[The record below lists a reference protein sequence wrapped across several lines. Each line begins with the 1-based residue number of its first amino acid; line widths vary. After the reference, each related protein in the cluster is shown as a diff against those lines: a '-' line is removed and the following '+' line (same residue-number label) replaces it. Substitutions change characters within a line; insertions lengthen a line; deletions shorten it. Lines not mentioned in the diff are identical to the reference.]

1 MTTHVYLKYAIAL
14 LMEEY
19 GLQTEQD
26 ITFKEIKGELI
37 KGLNAFSV
45 KPIGDYCGQTEV
57 KFGFVDDKNDS
68 KNYIYLSPN
77 IIASERKGLKKGSDS
92 ILYKKV
98 CEICSTNDLNLS
110 KTCDILKSLAPTA
123 GEYCYF
129 SDKGEINRRSPRVSF
144 LENCLVMITTTTALK
159 PCLLYYMGKGKS
171 ISADNT
177 CLIPDLDLSDL
188 RNFIRLFKRIRIQKL
203 DSSLMVGKVE
213 CDEKTLK
220 YIPKRPNIFN
230 GNFPNAPHSSALG
243 SVALLG
249 SIGEM
254 TKEIDVSELAKKVLE
269 SLKDCN
275 FYAIKYGDA
284 SVFSFNHSII
294 RLAERGKLRRIVDSL
309 YYVVLYKEGRRS
321 TNNVF
326 EYQKFDL
333 FASRFLQIFNRPT
346 FKDFL
351 AFRAEYPYDIELL
364 LNTYFCDME
373 KIDKEIV
380 TSAKELGKWLNYV
393 AYRSTQK
400 KVGTS
405 VQKEEDVSANGG
417 NLKKKKAEAEAK
429 AKVLVELESS
439 IFSAKSGDALIAHTI
454 TRAGRLSGLDAPAEA
469 SLFME
474 KAASGELPLE
484 QAKNLLIAF
493 SRLKSKIEETDKV
506 TSSDNQTIENEEVT
520 EDYSNI

>member
-26 ITFKEIKGELI
+26 ITFKEIKEELE

-45 KPIGDYCGQTEV
+45 KPIGDYCGQTKV
-57 KFGFVDDKNDS
+57 SYGFTKEKNNA
-68 KNYIYLSPN
+68 KKYIFLAPN
-77 IIASERKGLKKGSDS
+77 TIASEMKASN
-92 ILYKKV
+92 LYNVV
-98 CEICSTNDLNLS
+98 CKICSEENVDLLAAHDISQSEVPISGEFNRFTDNGTIQRGQS
-110 KTCDILKSLAPTA
+110 KATVFDQCLA
-123 GEYCYF
+123 
-129 SDKGEINRRSPRVSF
+129 
-144 LENCLVMITTTTALK
+144 LITTTTVLK
-159 PCLLYYMGKGKS
+159 PCLQYKSGAGK
-171 ISADNT
+171 ISMDNT
-177 CLIPDLDLSDL
+177 CLIPDLDISDL
-188 RNFIRLFKRIRIQKL
+188 RDFIRLFKRIRIQKL

-213 CDEKTLK
+213 CEEKTLK
-220 YIPKRPNIFN
+220 YIPKRPNIFR

-249 SIGEM
+249 AIGEM
-254 TKEIDVSELAKKVLE
+254 TKEKDVSELAVRVLE
-269 SLKDCN
+269 SLKECN

-321 TNNVF
+321 TNNAF

-333 FASRFLQIFNRPT
+333 FASRFLQMFKRPT

-393 AYRSTQK
+393 AYRSAK
-400 KVGTS
+400 KEVGTS
-405 VQKEEDVSANGG
+405 SGDVFI
-417 NLKKKKAEAEAK
+417 KAK
-429 AKVLVELESS
+429 AKILIELESS
-439 IFSAKSGDALIAHTI
+439 VFSAKSGDALIAYTI
-454 TRAGRLSGLDAPAEA
+454 TRAGRLSGFDAPTEA

-474 KAASGELPLE
+474 KAASGELLLE

-506 TSSDNQTIENEEVT
+506 TSNDNQSIENEEMT

>member
-1 MTTHVYLKYAIAL
+1 
-14 LMEEY
+14 MEEY

-203 DSSLMVGKVE
+203 DSSLMVGKVKCE
-213 CDEKTLK
+213 KGKTLK

-254 TKEIDVSELAKKVLE
+254 TKEKDVSELTKKVLE

-309 YYVVLYKEGRRS
+309 YYIVLYKEGRRT
-321 TNNVF
+321 TNNAF

-333 FASRFLQIFNRPT
+333 FASRFLQMFNRPT

-380 TSAKELGKWLNYV
+380 TSAKELGKWLNNV
-393 AYRSTQK
+393 AYRSAQQE
-400 KVGTS
+400 VGTS
-405 VQKEEDVSANGG
+405 PGG
-417 NLKKKKAEAEAK
+417 DDLIKAK

-439 IFSAKSGDALIAHTI
+439 IFSAKSGDALVAHTI
-454 TRAGRLSGLDAPAEA
+454 TRAGRLSGLDAPAAA

-474 KAASGELPLE
+474 EAASGELPLE

-493 SRLKSKIEETDKV
+493 SRLKSKKEEADKAY
-506 TSSDNQTIENEEVT
+506 SNDNQSIENENEEMT

>member
-19 GLQTEQD
+19 GLHTEQD
-26 ITFKEIKGELI
+26 ITFKEIKEELI

-45 KPIGDYCGQTEV
+45 KPIGDYCGKTKV
-57 KFGFVDDKNDS
+57 SFGFTKEKNNA
-68 KNYIYLSPN
+68 KKYIYLSPN
-77 IIASERKGLKKGSDS
+77 TIASEMKASNLYNAICKTCSEENIDLHKAYKISQSEVPTSGEFNSFSDS
-92 ILYKKV
+92 GNIGRGKPSATV
-98 CEICSTNDLNLS
+98 FDQC
-110 KTCDILKSLAPTA
+110 LA
-123 GEYCYF
+123 
-129 SDKGEINRRSPRVSF
+129 
-144 LENCLVMITTTTALK
+144 LITSTTALK
-159 PCLLYYMGKGKS
+159 PCLQYKSGTGKLS
-171 ISADNT
+171 IDNT
-177 CLIPDLDLSDL
+177 CLIPDLDISDL
-188 RNFIRLFKRIRIQKL
+188 RDFIRLFKRIRIQKL
-203 DSSLMVGKVE
+203 DSSLMVGRVNCVKG
-213 CDEKTLK
+213 KTLK

-309 YYVVLYKEGRRS
+309 YYIVLYKEGRRT
-321 TNNVF
+321 TNNAF

-393 AYRSTQK
+393 AYRSAQQE
-400 KVGTS
+400 VGTS
-405 VQKEEDVSANGG
+405 SGWDDLIK
-417 NLKKKKAEAEAK
+417 AK
-429 AKVLVELESS
+429 AKILVELESS
-439 IFSAKSGDALIAHTI
+439 VFSAKSGDALIAYTI
-454 TRAGRLSGLDAPAEA
+454 TRAGRLSGFDAPTEA

-493 SRLKSKIEETDKV
+493 SRLKSKKEETDKV
-506 TSSDNQTIENEEVT
+506 TSSDNQSIENEEMT

>member
-14 LMEEY
+14 LMEEH

-26 ITFKEIKGELI
+26 ITFKEIKEELE

-45 KPIGDYCGQTEV
+45 KPTGDYHGQAKVQYDFTKE
-57 KFGFVDDKNDS
+57 KNDA
-68 KNYIYLSPN
+68 KKYIFLAPN
-77 IIASERKGLKKGSDS
+77 TIASEMKASNLYNAVYKTCSEENVDLLKAYKISQSEVPTSGEFNNFSDS
-92 ILYKKV
+92 GNIGHGKPSATV
-98 CEICSTNDLNLS
+98 FDQC
-110 KTCDILKSLAPTA
+110 LA
-123 GEYCYF
+123 
-129 SDKGEINRRSPRVSF
+129 
-144 LENCLVMITTTTALK
+144 LITSTTALK
-159 PCLLYYMGKGKS
+159 PCLQYKSGAGK
-171 ISADNT
+171 ISMDNT
-177 CLIPDLDLSDL
+177 CLLPDLDITDL
-188 RNFIRLFKRIRIQKL
+188 QKFIKLFKRIRIQKL
-203 DSSLMVGKVE
+203 DSSLMVGKVKCE
-213 CDEKTLK
+213 KGKTLR

-243 SVALLG
+243 SIALLG
-249 SIGEM
+249 AIGEM
-254 TKEIDVSELAKKVLE
+254 TKEKDVSELANKVLE

-284 SVFSFNHSII
+284 SVFSFSHSII

-309 YYVVLYKEGRRS
+309 YYVELYKEGRRS
-321 TNNVF
+321 TSNAF

-333 FASRFLQIFNRPT
+333 FASRFLQIFNRPA

-351 AFRAEYPYDIELL
+351 AFRAEYPHDIELL
-364 LNTYFCDME
+364 LNTYFSDME

-380 TSAKELGKWLNYV
+380 TSAKKLGNWLNSV
-393 AYRSTQK
+393 AYSSAK
-400 KVGTS
+400 KEVGTS
-405 VQKEEDVSANGG
+405 NWD
-417 NLKKKKAEAEAK
+417 NLIKAK

-439 IFSAKSGDALIAHTI
+439 VFSAKSGDALIAYTI
-454 TRAGRLSGLDAPAEA
+454 TRAGRLSGFDAPTEA

-506 TSSDNQTIENEEVT
+506 TSNDNQSIENEEMT

>member
-1 MTTHVYLKYAIAL
+1 
-14 LMEEY
+14 MEEY
-19 GLQTEQD
+19 GLHTEQD
-26 ITFKEIKGELI
+26 ITFKEIKEELI

-45 KPIGDYCGQTEV
+45 KSIGDYCGKTKV
-57 KFGFVDDKNDS
+57 SFGFTKEKNDA
-68 KNYIYLSPN
+68 KKYIYLSPN
-77 IIASERKGLKKGSDS
+77 TIASEMKASNLYNAICKTCSEENIDLHKAYKISQSEVPTSGEFNSFSDS
-92 ILYKKV
+92 GNIGRGKPSATVLDQ
-98 CEICSTNDLNLS
+98 C
-110 KTCDILKSLAPTA
+110 LA
-123 GEYCYF
+123 
-129 SDKGEINRRSPRVSF
+129 
-144 LENCLVMITTTTALK
+144 LITSTTAFK
-159 PCLLYYMGKGKS
+159 PCLQYKSGVGKVS
-171 ISADNT
+171 TENT
-177 CLIPDLDLSDL
+177 CLIPDLDISDL
-188 RNFIRLFKRIRIQKL
+188 QNFIKLFKRIRIQKL
-203 DSSLMVGKVE
+203 DSSLMIGKVE
-213 CDEKTLK
+213 CETRTLK
-220 YIPKRPNIFN
+220 YKPKRPNIFN

-249 SIGEM
+249 TIGEM
-254 TKEIDVSELAKKVLE
+254 TKEKDVSELAKKVLE

-321 TNNVF
+321 TNNAF

-333 FASRFLQIFNRPT
+333 FASRFLQMFNRPT

-351 AFRAEYPYDIELL
+351 AFRAEYPYDIELM

-380 TSAKELGKWLNYV
+380 TSAKELGKWLNNV
-393 AYRSTQK
+393 AYRSAQQE
-400 KVGTS
+400 VGTS
-405 VQKEEDVSANGG
+405 PGWDDLIK
-417 NLKKKKAEAEAK
+417 AK

-439 IFSAKSGDALIAHTI
+439 IFSAKSGDALVAHTI
-454 TRAGRLSGLDAPAEA
+454 TRAGRLSGLDAPAAA

-474 KAASGELPLE
+474 EAASGELPLE

-493 SRLKSKIEETDKV
+493 SRLKSKKEEADKAY
-506 TSSDNQTIENEEVT
+506 SNDNQSIENENEEMT

>member
-19 GLQTEQD
+19 GLQTEQE
-26 ITFKEIKGELI
+26 ITFKEIKEELE
-37 KGLNAFSV
+37 KGLNTFSV
-45 KPIGDYCGQTEV
+45 KPIGDYCGQTKV
-57 KFGFVDDKNDS
+57 QYGFTKEKNDA
-68 KNYIYLSPN
+68 KKYIFLAPN
-77 IIASERKGLKKGSDS
+77 TITSEMKTSN
-92 ILYKKV
+92 LYNAV
-98 CEICSTNDLNLS
+98 CETCSEENINLLRAH
-110 KTCDILKSLAPTA
+110 DITQSEVPIS
-123 GEYCYF
+123 GEF
-129 SDKGEINRRSPRVSF
+129 NRFTDKGTFQRGKSKATVF
-144 LENCLVMITTTTALK
+144 DQCLALITSTTALK
-159 PCLLYYMGKGKS
+159 PCLQYKS
-171 ISADNT
+171 GARKISMDNT
-177 CLIPDLDLSDL
+177 CLIPDLEISDL
-188 RNFIRLFKRIRIQKL
+188 QNFIRLFKRIRIQKL
-203 DSSLMVGKVE
+203 DNSLMVGKVK
-213 CDEKTLK
+213 CDKGKTLK
-220 YIPKRPNIFN
+220 YIPQRPNIFN

-321 TNNVF
+321 TNNAF

-333 FASRFLQIFNRPT
+333 FASRFLQMFNRPT

-351 AFRAEYPYDIELL
+351 AFRAEYPYDIELM

-380 TSAKELGKWLNYV
+380 TSAKELGKWLNNV
-393 AYRSTQK
+393 AYRSAQQE
-400 KVGTS
+400 VATS
-405 VQKEEDVSANGG
+405 PGWDDLIK
-417 NLKKKKAEAEAK
+417 AK

-439 IFSAKSGDALIAHTI
+439 IFSAKSGDALVAHTI
-454 TRAGRLSGLDAPAEA
+454 TRAGRLSGLDAPAAA

-474 KAASGELPLE
+474 EAASGELPLE

-493 SRLKSKIEETDKV
+493 SRLKSKKEEADKAY
-506 TSSDNQTIENEEVT
+506 SNDNQSIENENEEMT

>member
-1 MTTHVYLKYAIAL
+1 
-14 LMEEY
+14 MEEY
-19 GLQTEQD
+19 GLQTEQN
-26 ITFKEIKGELI
+26 ITFKEIKEELE

-45 KPIGDYCGQTEV
+45 KPIGDYCGQTKV
-57 KFGFVDDKNDS
+57 SYGFTKEKNNA
-68 KNYIYLSPN
+68 KKYIFLAPN
-77 IIASERKGLKKGSDS
+77 TIASEMKASN
-92 ILYKKV
+92 LYNVV
-98 CEICSTNDLNLS
+98 CKICLEENVDLLAVHDISQSEVPISGEFNRFTDNGTIQRGQS
-110 KTCDILKSLAPTA
+110 KAAVFDQCLA
-123 GEYCYF
+123 
-129 SDKGEINRRSPRVSF
+129 
-144 LENCLVMITTTTALK
+144 LITTTTVLK
-159 PCLLYYMGKGKS
+159 PCLQYKSGAGK
-171 ISADNT
+171 ISMDNT
-177 CLIPDLDLSDL
+177 CLIPDLDISDL
-188 RNFIRLFKRIRIQKL
+188 RDFIRLFKRIRIQKL
-203 DSSLMVGKVE
+203 DSSLMVGRVNCVKG
-213 CDEKTLK
+213 KTLK

-321 TNNVF
+321 TNNAF

-333 FASRFLQIFNRPT
+333 FASRFLQMFKRPT

-393 AYRSTQK
+393 AYRSAK
-400 KVGTS
+400 KEVGTS
-405 VQKEEDVSANGG
+405 SGDVFI
-417 NLKKKKAEAEAK
+417 KAK
-429 AKVLVELESS
+429 AKILIELESS
-439 IFSAKSGDALIAHTI
+439 VFSAKSGDALIAYTI
-454 TRAGRLSGLDAPAEA
+454 TRAGRLSGFDAPTEA

-474 KAASGELPLE
+474 KAASGELLLE

-493 SRLKSKIEETDKV
+493 SRLKSKIEEADKV
-506 TSSDNQTIENEEVT
+506 TSSDNQSIENEEMT

>member
-19 GLQTEQD
+19 GLQTEQE
-26 ITFKEIKGELI
+26 ITFKEIKEELE
-37 KGLNAFSV
+37 KGLNTFCV
-45 KPIGDYCGQTEV
+45 KPIGDYCGQTKV
-57 KFGFVDDKNDS
+57 QYGFTKEKNDA
-68 KNYIYLSPN
+68 KKYIFLAPN
-77 IIASERKGLKKGSDS
+77 TITSEMKASN
-92 ILYKKV
+92 LYNAV
-98 CEICSTNDLNLS
+98 CETCSEENINLLRAH
-110 KTCDILKSLAPTA
+110 DITQSEVPIS
-123 GEYCYF
+123 GEF
-129 SDKGEINRRSPRVSF
+129 NRFTDKGTFQRGKSKATVF
-144 LENCLVMITTTTALK
+144 DQCLALITSTTALK
-159 PCLLYYMGKGKS
+159 PCLQYKS
-171 ISADNT
+171 GARKISMDNT
-177 CLIPDLDLSDL
+177 CLIPDLEISDL
-188 RNFIRLFKRIRIQKL
+188 QNFIRLFKRIRIQKL
-203 DSSLMVGKVE
+203 DNSLMVGKVK
-213 CDEKTLK
+213 CDKGKTLK
-220 YIPKRPNIFN
+220 YIPQRPNIFN

-269 SLKDCN
+269 SFKDCN

-321 TNNVF
+321 TNNAF

-333 FASRFLQIFNRPT
+333 FASRFLQMFNRPT

-351 AFRAEYPYDIELL
+351 AFRAEYPYDIELM

-380 TSAKELGKWLNYV
+380 TSAKELGKWLNNV
-393 AYRSTQK
+393 AYRSAQQE
-400 KVGTS
+400 VATS
-405 VQKEEDVSANGG
+405 PGWDDLIK
-417 NLKKKKAEAEAK
+417 AK

-439 IFSAKSGDALIAHTI
+439 IFSAKSGDALVAHTI
-454 TRAGRLSGLDAPAEA
+454 TRAGRLSGLDAPAAA

-493 SRLKSKIEETDKV
+493 SRLKSQKEEADKAY
-506 TSSDNQTIENEEVT
+506 SNDNQSIENESEEMT

>member
-19 GLQTEQD
+19 GLQTEQE
-26 ITFKEIKGELI
+26 ITFKEIKEELE
-37 KGLNAFSV
+37 KGLNTFSV
-45 KPIGDYCGQTEV
+45 KPIGDYCGQTKV
-57 KFGFVDDKNDS
+57 QYGFTKEKNDA
-68 KNYIYLSPN
+68 KKYIFLAPN
-77 IIASERKGLKKGSDS
+77 TITSEMKASN
-92 ILYKKV
+92 LYNAV
-98 CEICSTNDLNLS
+98 CETCSEENINLLRAH
-110 KTCDILKSLAPTA
+110 DITQSEVPIS
-123 GEYCYF
+123 GEF
-129 SDKGEINRRSPRVSF
+129 NRFTDKGTFQRGKSKATVF
-144 LENCLVMITTTTALK
+144 DQCLALITSTTALK
-159 PCLLYYMGKGKS
+159 PCLQYKS
-171 ISADNT
+171 GARKISMDNT
-177 CLIPDLDLSDL
+177 CLIPDLEISDL
-188 RNFIRLFKRIRIQKL
+188 QNFIRLFKRIRIQKL
-203 DSSLMVGKVE
+203 DNSLMVGKVK
-213 CDEKTLK
+213 CDKGKTLK
-220 YIPKRPNIFN
+220 YIPQRPNIFN

-254 TKEIDVSELAKKVLE
+254 TKEKDVSELAKKVLE

-321 TNNVF
+321 TNNAF

-333 FASRFLQIFNRPT
+333 FASRFLQMFNRPT

-351 AFRAEYPYDIELL
+351 AFRAEYPYDIELM

-380 TSAKELGKWLNYV
+380 TSAKELGKWLNNV
-393 AYRSTQK
+393 AYRSAQQE
-400 KVGTS
+400 VATS
-405 VQKEEDVSANGG
+405 PGWDDLIK
-417 NLKKKKAEAEAK
+417 AK

-439 IFSAKSGDALIAHTI
+439 IFSAKSGDALVAHTI
-454 TRAGRLSGLDAPAEA
+454 TRAGRLSGLDAPAAA

-493 SRLKSKIEETDKV
+493 SRLKSQKEEADKAY
-506 TSSDNQTIENEEVT
+506 SNDNQSIENESEEMT

>member
-1 MTTHVYLKYAIAL
+1 MYNAVCETCSEENINL
-14 LMEEY
+14 LRAH
-19 GLQTEQD
+19 D
-26 ITFKEIKGELI
+26 ITQSEVPISGEF
-37 KGLNAFSV
+37 NRF
-45 KPIGDYCGQTEV
+45 T
-57 KFGFVDDKNDS
+57 
-68 KNYIYLSPN
+68 
-77 IIASERKGLKKGSDS
+77 
-92 ILYKKV
+92 
-98 CEICSTNDLNLS
+98 
-110 KTCDILKSLAPTA
+110 
-123 GEYCYF
+123 
-129 SDKGEINRRSPRVSF
+129 DKGTFQRGKSKATVF
-144 LENCLVMITTTTALK
+144 DQCLALITSTTALK
-159 PCLLYYMGKGKS
+159 PCLQYKS
-171 ISADNT
+171 GARKISMDNT
-177 CLIPDLDLSDL
+177 CLIPDLEISDL
-188 RNFIRLFKRIRIQKL
+188 QNFIRLFKRIRIQKL
-203 DSSLMVGKVE
+203 DNSLMVGKVK
-213 CDEKTLK
+213 CDKGKTLK
-220 YIPKRPNIFN
+220 YIPQRPNIFN

-254 TKEIDVSELAKKVLE
+254 TKEKDVSELAKKVLE

-321 TNNVF
+321 TNNAF

-333 FASRFLQIFNRPT
+333 FASRFLQKFNRPT

-380 TSAKELGKWLNYV
+380 TSAKELGKWLNNV
-393 AYRSTQK
+393 AYRSAQQE
-400 KVGTS
+400 VGTS
-405 VQKEEDVSANGG
+405 PGG
-417 NLKKKKAEAEAK
+417 DDLIKAK

-439 IFSAKSGDALIAHTI
+439 IFSAKSGDALVAHTI
-454 TRAGRLSGLDAPAEA
+454 TRAGRLSGLDAPAAA

-493 SRLKSKIEETDKV
+493 SRLKSKKEEADKAY
-506 TSSDNQTIENEEVT
+506 SNDNQSIENESEEMT

>member
-19 GLQTEQD
+19 GLQTEQE
-26 ITFKEIKGELI
+26 ITFKEIKEELE
-37 KGLNAFSV
+37 KGLNTFSV
-45 KPIGDYCGQTEV
+45 KPIGDYCGQTKV
-57 KFGFVDDKNDS
+57 QYGFTKEKNDA
-68 KNYIYLSPN
+68 KKYIFLAPN
-77 IIASERKGLKKGSDS
+77 TITSEMKASN
-92 ILYKKV
+92 LYNAV
-98 CEICSTNDLNLS
+98 CETCSEENINLLRAH
-110 KTCDILKSLAPTA
+110 DITQSEVPIS
-123 GEYCYF
+123 GEF
-129 SDKGEINRRSPRVSF
+129 NRFTDKGTFQRGKSKATVF
-144 LENCLVMITTTTALK
+144 DQCLALITSTTALK
-159 PCLLYYMGKGKS
+159 PCLQYKS
-171 ISADNT
+171 GARKISMDNT
-177 CLIPDLDLSDL
+177 CLIPDLEISDL
-188 RNFIRLFKRIRIQKL
+188 QNFIRLFKRIRIQKL
-203 DSSLMVGKVE
+203 DNSLMVGKVK
-213 CDEKTLK
+213 CDKGKTLK
-220 YIPKRPNIFN
+220 YIPQRPNIFN

-254 TKEIDVSELAKKVLE
+254 TKEKDVSELAVRVLE
-269 SLKDCN
+269 SLKECN

-309 YYVVLYKEGRRS
+309 YYIVLYKEGWRT
-321 TNNVF
+321 TNNAF

-333 FASRFLQIFNRPT
+333 FASRFLQKFNRPT

-380 TSAKELGKWLNYV
+380 TSAKELGKWLNNV
-393 AYRSTQK
+393 AYRSAQQE
-400 KVGTS
+400 VATS
-405 VQKEEDVSANGG
+405 PGWDDLIK
-417 NLKKKKAEAEAK
+417 AK

-439 IFSAKSGDALIAHTI
+439 IFSAKSGDALVAHTI
-454 TRAGRLSGLDAPAEA
+454 TRAGRLSGLDAPAAA

-493 SRLKSKIEETDKV
+493 SRLKSQKEEADKAY
-506 TSSDNQTIENEEVT
+506 SNDNQSIENESEEMT

>member
-14 LMEEY
+14 LMEEH

-26 ITFKEIKGELI
+26 ITFKEIKEELE

-45 KPIGDYCGQTEV
+45 KPTGDYHGQAKVQYDFTKE
-57 KFGFVDDKNDS
+57 KNDA
-68 KNYIYLSPN
+68 KKYIFLAPN
-77 IIASERKGLKKGSDS
+77 TIASEMKASNLYNAVYKTCSEENVDLLKAYKISQSEVPTSGEFNNFSDS
-92 ILYKKV
+92 GNIGRGKPSATV
-98 CEICSTNDLNLS
+98 CDQC
-110 KTCDILKSLAPTA
+110 LA
-123 GEYCYF
+123 
-129 SDKGEINRRSPRVSF
+129 
-144 LENCLVMITTTTALK
+144 LITSTTALK
-159 PCLLYYMGKGKS
+159 PCLQYKSGAGK
-171 ISADNT
+171 ISMDNT
-177 CLIPDLDLSDL
+177 CLLPDLDITDL
-188 RNFIRLFKRIRIQKL
+188 QKFIKLFKRIRIQKL
-203 DSSLMVGKVE
+203 DSSLMVGKVKCE
-213 CDEKTLK
+213 KGKTLR

-243 SVALLG
+243 SIALLG
-249 SIGEM
+249 AIGEM
-254 TKEIDVSELAKKVLE
+254 TKEKDVSELANKVLE

-284 SVFSFNHSII
+284 SVFSFSHSII

-309 YYVVLYKEGRRS
+309 YYVELYKEGRRS
-321 TNNVF
+321 TSNAF

-333 FASRFLQIFNRPT
+333 FASRFLQIFNRPA

-351 AFRAEYPYDIELL
+351 AFRAEYPHDIELL
-364 LNTYFCDME
+364 LNTYFSDME

-380 TSAKELGKWLNYV
+380 TSAKKLGNWLNFV
-393 AYRSTQK
+393 AYSSAK
-400 KVGTS
+400 KEVGTS
-405 VQKEEDVSANGG
+405 NWD
-417 NLKKKKAEAEAK
+417 NLIKAK

-439 IFSAKSGDALIAHTI
+439 VFSAKSGDALIAYTI
-454 TRAGRLSGLDAPAEA
+454 TRAGRLSGFDAPTEA

-506 TSSDNQTIENEEVT
+506 TSNDNQSIENENEEMT

>member
-14 LMEEY
+14 LMEEH

-26 ITFKEIKGELI
+26 ITFKEIKEELE

-45 KPIGDYCGQTEV
+45 KPTGDYHGQAKVQYDFTKE
-57 KFGFVDDKNDS
+57 KNDA
-68 KNYIYLSPN
+68 KKYIFLAPN
-77 IIASERKGLKKGSDS
+77 TIASEMKASNLYNAVYKTCSEENVDLLKAYKISQSEVPTSGEFNNFSDS
-92 ILYKKV
+92 GNIGRGKPSATV
-98 CEICSTNDLNLS
+98 FDQC
-110 KTCDILKSLAPTA
+110 LA
-123 GEYCYF
+123 
-129 SDKGEINRRSPRVSF
+129 
-144 LENCLVMITTTTALK
+144 LITSTTALK
-159 PCLLYYMGKGKS
+159 PCLQYKSGAGK
-171 ISADNT
+171 ISMDNT
-177 CLIPDLDLSDL
+177 CLLPDLDITDL
-188 RNFIRLFKRIRIQKL
+188 QKFIKLFKRIRIQKL
-203 DSSLMVGKVE
+203 DSSLMVGKVKCE
-213 CDEKTLK
+213 KGKTLR

-243 SVALLG
+243 SIALLG
-249 SIGEM
+249 AIGEM
-254 TKEIDVSELAKKVLE
+254 TKEKDVSELANKVLE

-284 SVFSFNHSII
+284 SVFSFSHSII

-309 YYVVLYKEGRRS
+309 YYVELYKEGRRS
-321 TNNVF
+321 TSNAF

-333 FASRFLQIFNRPT
+333 FASRFLQIFNRPA

-351 AFRAEYPYDIELL
+351 AFRAEYPHDIELL
-364 LNTYFCDME
+364 LNTYFSDME

-380 TSAKELGKWLNYV
+380 TPAKKLGNWLNSVAYSSAKKE
-393 AYRSTQK
+393 
-400 KVGTS
+400 VGTS
-405 VQKEEDVSANGG
+405 NWD
-417 NLKKKKAEAEAK
+417 NLIKAK

-439 IFSAKSGDALIAHTI
+439 VFSAKSGDALIAYTI
-454 TRAGRLSGLDAPAEA
+454 TRAGRLSGFDAPTEA

-506 TSSDNQTIENEEVT
+506 TSNDNQSIENEEMT

>member
-19 GLQTEQD
+19 GLQTEQE
-26 ITFKEIKGELI
+26 ITFKEIKEELE
-37 KGLNAFSV
+37 KGLNTFSV
-45 KPIGDYCGQTEV
+45 KPIGDYCGQTKV
-57 KFGFVDDKNDS
+57 QYGFTKEKNDA
-68 KNYIYLSPN
+68 KKYIFLAPN
-77 IIASERKGLKKGSDS
+77 TITSEMKVSN
-92 ILYKKV
+92 LYNAV
-98 CEICSTNDLNLS
+98 CETCSEENINLLRAH
-110 KTCDILKSLAPTA
+110 DITQSEVPIS
-123 GEYCYF
+123 GEF
-129 SDKGEINRRSPRVSF
+129 NRFTDKGTFQRGKSKATVF
-144 LENCLVMITTTTALK
+144 DQCLALITSTTALK
-159 PCLLYYMGKGKS
+159 PCLQYKS
-171 ISADNT
+171 GAKKKSMDNT
-177 CLIPDLDLSDL
+177 CLLPDLDITDL
-188 RNFIRLFKRIRIQKL
+188 QKFIKLFKRIRIQKL
-203 DSSLMVGKVE
+203 DSSLMVGKVKCE
-213 CDEKTLK
+213 KGKTLR

-243 SVALLG
+243 SIALLG
-249 SIGEM
+249 AIGEM
-254 TKEIDVSELAKKVLE
+254 TKEKDVSELANKVLE

-284 SVFSFNHSII
+284 SVFSFSHSII

-309 YYVVLYKEGRRS
+309 YYVELYKEGRRS
-321 TNNVF
+321 TSNAF

-333 FASRFLQIFNRPT
+333 FASRFLQIFNRPA

-351 AFRAEYPYDIELL
+351 AFRAEYPHDIELL
-364 LNTYFCDME
+364 LNTYFSDME

-380 TSAKELGKWLNYV
+380 TSAKKLGNWLNSV
-393 AYRSTQK
+393 AYSSAK
-400 KVGTS
+400 KEVGTS
-405 VQKEEDVSANGG
+405 NWD
-417 NLKKKKAEAEAK
+417 NLIKAK

-439 IFSAKSGDALIAHTI
+439 VFSAKSGDALIAYTI
-454 TRAGRLSGLDAPAEA
+454 TRAGRLSGFDAPTEA

-506 TSSDNQTIENEEVT
+506 TSNDNQSIENENEEMT

>member
-14 LMEEY
+14 LMEEH

-26 ITFKEIKGELI
+26 ITFKEIKEELE

-45 KPIGDYCGQTEV
+45 KPTGDYHGQAKVQYDFTKE
-57 KFGFVDDKNDS
+57 KNDA
-68 KNYIYLSPN
+68 KKYIFLAPN
-77 IIASERKGLKKGSDS
+77 TIASEMKASNLYNAVYKTCSEENVDLLKAYKISQSEVPTSGEFNNFSDS
-92 ILYKKV
+92 GNIGRGKPSATV
-98 CEICSTNDLNLS
+98 FDQC
-110 KTCDILKSLAPTA
+110 LA
-123 GEYCYF
+123 
-129 SDKGEINRRSPRVSF
+129 
-144 LENCLVMITTTTALK
+144 LITSTTALK
-159 PCLLYYMGKGKS
+159 PCLQYKSGAGK
-171 ISADNT
+171 ISMDNT
-177 CLIPDLDLSDL
+177 CLLPDLDITDL
-188 RNFIRLFKRIRIQKL
+188 QKFIKLFKRIRIQKL
-203 DSSLMVGKVE
+203 DSSLMVGKVKCE
-213 CDEKTLK
+213 KGKTLR

-243 SVALLG
+243 SIALLG
-249 SIGEM
+249 AIGEM
-254 TKEIDVSELAKKVLE
+254 TKEKDVSELANKVLE

-284 SVFSFNHSII
+284 SVFSFSHSII

-309 YYVVLYKEGRRS
+309 YYVELYKEGRRS
-321 TNNVF
+321 TSNAF

-333 FASRFLQIFNRPT
+333 FASRFLQIFNRPA

-351 AFRAEYPYDIELL
+351 AFRAEYPYEIELL

-380 TSAKELGKWLNYV
+380 TSAKKLGNWLNSV
-393 AYRSTQK
+393 AYSSAK
-400 KVGTS
+400 KEVGTS
-405 VQKEEDVSANGG
+405 NWD
-417 NLKKKKAEAEAK
+417 NLIKAK

-439 IFSAKSGDALIAHTI
+439 VFSAKSGDALIAYTI
-454 TRAGRLSGLDAPAEA
+454 TRAGRLSGFDAPTEA

-506 TSSDNQTIENEEVT
+506 TSNDNQSIENENEEMT

>member
-19 GLQTEQD
+19 GLQTEQE
-26 ITFKEIKGELI
+26 ITFKEIKEELE
-37 KGLNAFSV
+37 KGLNTFSV
-45 KPIGDYCGQTEV
+45 KPIGDYCGQTKV
-57 KFGFVDDKNDS
+57 QYGFTKEKNDA
-68 KNYIYLSPN
+68 KKYIFLAPN
-77 IIASERKGLKKGSDS
+77 TITSEMKASN
-92 ILYKKV
+92 LYNAV
-98 CEICSTNDLNLS
+98 CETCSEENINLLRAH
-110 KTCDILKSLAPTA
+110 DITQSEVPIS
-123 GEYCYF
+123 GEF
-129 SDKGEINRRSPRVSF
+129 NRFTDKGTFQRGKSKATVF
-144 LENCLVMITTTTALK
+144 DQCLALITSTTALK
-159 PCLLYYMGKGKS
+159 PCLQYKS
-171 ISADNT
+171 GARKISMDNT
-177 CLIPDLDLSDL
+177 CLIPDLEISDL
-188 RNFIRLFKRIRIQKL
+188 QNFIRLFKRIRIQKL
-203 DSSLMVGKVE
+203 DNSLMVGKVK
-213 CDEKTLK
+213 CDKGKTLK
-220 YIPKRPNIFN
+220 YIPQRPNIFN

-254 TKEIDVSELAKKVLE
+254 TKEKDVSELAKKVLE

-321 TNNVF
+321 TNNAF

-333 FASRFLQIFNRPT
+333 FASRFLQKFNRPT

-351 AFRAEYPYDIELL
+351 AFRAEYPYDIELM

-380 TSAKELGKWLNYV
+380 TSAKELGKWLNNV
-393 AYRSTQK
+393 AYRSAQQE
-400 KVGTS
+400 VATS
-405 VQKEEDVSANGG
+405 PGWDDLIK
-417 NLKKKKAEAEAK
+417 AK

-439 IFSAKSGDALIAHTI
+439 IFSAKSGDALVAHTI
-454 TRAGRLSGLDAPAEA
+454 TRAGRLSGLDAPAAA

-493 SRLKSKIEETDKV
+493 SRLKSQKEEADKAY
-506 TSSDNQTIENEEVT
+506 SNDNQSIENESEEMT

>member
-14 LMEEY
+14 LMEEH

-26 ITFKEIKGELI
+26 ITFKEIKEELE

-45 KPIGDYCGQTEV
+45 KPTGDYHGQV
-57 KFGFVDDKNDS
+57 KVQYDFTKEKNDA
-68 KNYIYLSPN
+68 KKYIFLAPN
-77 IIASERKGLKKGSDS
+77 TIASEMKASNLYNAVYKTCSEENVDLLKAYKISQSEVPTSGEFNNFSDS
-92 ILYKKV
+92 GNIGRGKPSATV
-98 CEICSTNDLNLS
+98 FDQC
-110 KTCDILKSLAPTA
+110 LA
-123 GEYCYF
+123 
-129 SDKGEINRRSPRVSF
+129 
-144 LENCLVMITTTTALK
+144 LITSTTALK
-159 PCLLYYMGKGKS
+159 PCLQYKSGAGK
-171 ISADNT
+171 ISMDNT
-177 CLIPDLDLSDL
+177 CLLPDLDITDL
-188 RNFIRLFKRIRIQKL
+188 QKFIKLFKRIRIQKL
-203 DSSLMVGKVE
+203 DSSLMVGKVKCE
-213 CDEKTLK
+213 KGKTLR

-243 SVALLG
+243 SIALLG
-249 SIGEM
+249 AIGEM
-254 TKEIDVSELAKKVLE
+254 TKEKDVSELANKVLE

-284 SVFSFNHSII
+284 SVFSFSHSII

-309 YYVVLYKEGRRS
+309 YYVELYKEGRRS
-321 TNNVF
+321 TSNAF

-333 FASRFLQIFNRPT
+333 FASRFLQIFNRPA

-351 AFRAEYPYDIELL
+351 AFRAEYPHDIELL
-364 LNTYFCDME
+364 LNTYFSDME

-380 TSAKELGKWLNYV
+380 TSAKKLGNWLNSV
-393 AYRSTQK
+393 AYSSAK
-400 KVGTS
+400 KEVGTS
-405 VQKEEDVSANGG
+405 NWD
-417 NLKKKKAEAEAK
+417 NLIKAK

-439 IFSAKSGDALIAHTI
+439 VFSAKSGDALIAYTI
-454 TRAGRLSGLDAPAEA
+454 TRAGRLSGFDAPTEA

-506 TSSDNQTIENEEVT
+506 TSNDNQSIENENEEMT

>member
-1 MTTHVYLKYAIAL
+1 
-14 LMEEY
+14 MEEY
-19 GLQTEQD
+19 GLQTEQE
-26 ITFKEIKGELI
+26 ITFKEIKEELE
-37 KGLNAFSV
+37 KGFNTFSV
-45 KPIGDYCGQTEV
+45 KPIGDYCGQTKV
-57 KFGFVDDKNDS
+57 QYGFTKEKNDA
-68 KNYIYLSPN
+68 KKYIFLAPN
-77 IIASERKGLKKGSDS
+77 TITSEMKASN
-92 ILYKKV
+92 LYNAV
-98 CEICSTNDLNLS
+98 CETCSEENINLLRAH
-110 KTCDILKSLAPTA
+110 DITQSEVPIS
-123 GEYCYF
+123 GEF
-129 SDKGEINRRSPRVSF
+129 NRFTDKGTFQRGKSKATVF
-144 LENCLVMITTTTALK
+144 DQCLALITSTTALK
-159 PCLLYYMGKGKS
+159 PCLQYKS
-171 ISADNT
+171 GARKISMDNT
-177 CLIPDLDLSDL
+177 CLIPDLEISDL
-188 RNFIRLFKRIRIQKL
+188 QNFIRLFKRIRIQKL
-203 DSSLMVGKVE
+203 DNSLMVGKVK
-213 CDEKTLK
+213 CDKGKTLK
-220 YIPKRPNIFN
+220 YIPQRPNIFN

-254 TKEIDVSELAKKVLE
+254 TKEKDVSELAKKVLE

-309 YYVVLYKEGRRS
+309 YYIVLYKEGWRT
-321 TNNVF
+321 TNNAF

-333 FASRFLQIFNRPT
+333 FASRFLQMFNRPT

-380 TSAKELGKWLNYV
+380 TSAKELGKWLNNV
-393 AYRSTQK
+393 AYRSAQQE
-400 KVGTS
+400 VGTS
-405 VQKEEDVSANGG
+405 PGG
-417 NLKKKKAEAEAK
+417 DDLIKAK

-439 IFSAKSGDALIAHTI
+439 IFSAKSGDALVAHTI
-454 TRAGRLSGLDAPAEA
+454 TRAGRLSGLDAPAAA

-474 KAASGELPLE
+474 EAASGELPLE

-493 SRLKSKIEETDKV
+493 SRLKSKKEEADKAY
-506 TSSDNQTIENEEVT
+506 SNDNQSIENENEEMT

>member
-19 GLQTEQD
+19 GLQTEQE
-26 ITFKEIKGELI
+26 ITFKEIKEELE

-45 KPIGDYCGQTEV
+45 KPIGDYCGQTKV
-57 KFGFVDDKNDS
+57 QYGFTKEKNDA
-68 KNYIYLSPN
+68 KKYIFLAPN
-77 IIASERKGLKKGSDS
+77 TITSEMKASN
-92 ILYKKV
+92 LYNAV
-98 CEICSTNDLNLS
+98 CETCSEENINLLRAH
-110 KTCDILKSLAPTA
+110 DITQSEVPIS
-123 GEYCYF
+123 GEF
-129 SDKGEINRRSPRVSF
+129 NRFTDKGTFQRGKSKATVF
-144 LENCLVMITTTTALK
+144 DQCLALITSTTALK
-159 PCLLYYMGKGKS
+159 PCLQYKS
-171 ISADNT
+171 GARKISMDNT
-177 CLIPDLDLSDL
+177 CLIPDLEISDL
-188 RNFIRLFKRIRIQKL
+188 QNFIRLFKRIRIQKL
-203 DSSLMVGKVE
+203 DNSLMVGKVK
-213 CDEKTLK
+213 CDKGKTLK
-220 YIPKRPNIFN
+220 YIPQRPNIFN

-254 TKEIDVSELAKKVLE
+254 TKEKDVSELAKKVLE

-309 YYVVLYKEGRRS
+309 YYVELYKEGRRS
-321 TNNVF
+321 TSNAF

-333 FASRFLQIFNRPT
+333 FASRFLQIFNRPA

-351 AFRAEYPYDIELL
+351 AFRAEYPHDIELL
-364 LNTYFCDME
+364 LNTYFSDME

-380 TSAKELGKWLNYV
+380 TSAKKLGNWLNSV
-393 AYRSTQK
+393 AYSSAK
-400 KVGTS
+400 KEVGTS
-405 VQKEEDVSANGG
+405 NWD
-417 NLKKKKAEAEAK
+417 NLIKAK

-439 IFSAKSGDALIAHTI
+439 VFSAKSGDALIAYTI
-454 TRAGRLSGLDAPAEA
+454 TRAGRLSGFDAPTEA

-506 TSSDNQTIENEEVT
+506 TSNDNQSIENENEEMT

>member
-19 GLQTEQD
+19 GLQTEQE
-26 ITFKEIKGELI
+26 ITFKEIKEELE
-37 KGLNAFSV
+37 KGLNTFSV
-45 KPIGDYCGQTEV
+45 KPIGDYCGQTKV
-57 KFGFVDDKNDS
+57 QYGFTKEKNDA
-68 KNYIYLSPN
+68 KKYIFLAPN
-77 IIASERKGLKKGSDS
+77 TITSEMKASN
-92 ILYKKV
+92 LYNAV
-98 CEICSTNDLNLS
+98 CETCSEENINLLRAH
-110 KTCDILKSLAPTA
+110 DITQSEVPIS
-123 GEYCYF
+123 GEF
-129 SDKGEINRRSPRVSF
+129 NRFTDKGTFQRGKSKATVF
-144 LENCLVMITTTTALK
+144 DQCLALITSTTALK
-159 PCLLYYMGKGKS
+159 PCLQYKS
-171 ISADNT
+171 GARKISMDNT
-177 CLIPDLDLSDL
+177 CLIPDLEISDL
-188 RNFIRLFKRIRIQKL
+188 QNFIRLFKRIRIQKL
-203 DSSLMVGKVE
+203 DNSLMVGKVK
-213 CDEKTLK
+213 CDKGKTLK
-220 YIPKRPNIFN
+220 YIPQRPNIFN

-254 TKEIDVSELAKKVLE
+254 TKEKDVSELAKKVLE

-321 TNNVF
+321 TNNAF

-333 FASRFLQIFNRPT
+333 FASRFLQKFNRPT

-380 TSAKELGKWLNYV
+380 TSAKELGKWLNNV
-393 AYRSTQK
+393 AYRSAQQE
-400 KVGTS
+400 VATS
-405 VQKEEDVSANGG
+405 PGWDDLIK
-417 NLKKKKAEAEAK
+417 AK

-439 IFSAKSGDALIAHTI
+439 IFSAKSGDALVAHTI
-454 TRAGRLSGLDAPAEA
+454 TRAGRLSGLDAPAAA

-474 KAASGELPLE
+474 EAASGELPLE

-493 SRLKSKIEETDKV
+493 SRLKSQKEEADKAY
-506 TSSDNQTIENEEVT
+506 SNDNQSIENENEEMT

>member
-14 LMEEY
+14 LMEEH

-26 ITFKEIKGELI
+26 ITFKEIKEELE

-45 KPIGDYCGQTEV
+45 KPTGDYHGQAKVQYDFTKE
-57 KFGFVDDKNDS
+57 KNDA
-68 KNYIYLSPN
+68 KKYIFLAPN
-77 IIASERKGLKKGSDS
+77 TIASEMKASNLYNAVYKTCSEENVDLLKAYKISQSEVPTSGEFNNFSDS
-92 ILYKKV
+92 GNIGRGKPSATV
-98 CEICSTNDLNLS
+98 FDQC
-110 KTCDILKSLAPTA
+110 LA
-123 GEYCYF
+123 
-129 SDKGEINRRSPRVSF
+129 
-144 LENCLVMITTTTALK
+144 LITSTTALK
-159 PCLLYYMGKGKS
+159 PCLQYKSGAGK
-171 ISADNT
+171 ISMDNT
-177 CLIPDLDLSDL
+177 CLLPDLDITDL
-188 RNFIRLFKRIRIQKL
+188 QKFIKLFKRIRIQKL
-203 DSSLMVGKVE
+203 DSSLMVGKVKCE
-213 CDEKTLK
+213 KGKTLR

-243 SVALLG
+243 SIALLG
-249 SIGEM
+249 AIGEM
-254 TKEIDVSELAKKVLE
+254 TKEKDVSELANKVLE

-284 SVFSFNHSII
+284 SVFSFSHSII

-309 YYVVLYKEGRRS
+309 YYVELYKEGRRS
-321 TNNVF
+321 TSNAF

-333 FASRFLQIFNRPT
+333 FASRFLQIFNRPA

-351 AFRAEYPYDIELL
+351 AFRAEYPHDIELL
-364 LNTYFCDME
+364 LNTYFSDME

-380 TSAKELGKWLNYV
+380 TSAKKLGNWLNSV
-393 AYRSTQK
+393 AYSSAK
-400 KVGTS
+400 KEVGTS
-405 VQKEEDVSANGG
+405 NWD
-417 NLKKKKAEAEAK
+417 NLIKAK

-439 IFSAKSGDALIAHTI
+439 VFSAKSCDALIAYTI
-454 TRAGRLSGLDAPAEA
+454 TRAGRLSGFDAPTEA

-506 TSSDNQTIENEEVT
+506 TSNDNQSIENEEMT

>member
-26 ITFKEIKGELI
+26 ITFKEIKEELE

-45 KPIGDYCGQTEV
+45 KPIGDYCGQTKV
-57 KFGFVDDKNDS
+57 SYGFTKEKNNA
-68 KNYIYLSPN
+68 KKYIFLAPN
-77 IIASERKGLKKGSDS
+77 TIASEMKASN
-92 ILYKKV
+92 LYNVV
-98 CEICSTNDLNLS
+98 CKICLEENVDLLAAH
-110 KTCDILKSLAPTA
+110 DISQSEVPISGEFNRFTDNGTIQRGQSRATVFDQCLA
-123 GEYCYF
+123 
-129 SDKGEINRRSPRVSF
+129 
-144 LENCLVMITTTTALK
+144 LITTTTVLK
-159 PCLLYYMGKGKS
+159 PCLQYKSGAGK
-171 ISADNT
+171 ISMDNT
-177 CLIPDLDLSDL
+177 CLIPDLDISDL
-188 RNFIRLFKRIRIQKL
+188 RDFIRLFKRIRIQKL

-213 CDEKTLK
+213 CEEKTLK
-220 YIPKRPNIFN
+220 YIPKRPNIFR

-249 SIGEM
+249 AIGEM
-254 TKEIDVSELAKKVLE
+254 TKEKDVSELAVRVLE
-269 SLKDCN
+269 SLKECN

-321 TNNVF
+321 TNNAF

-333 FASRFLQIFNRPT
+333 FASRFLQMFKRPT

-393 AYRSTQK
+393 AYRSAK
-400 KVGTS
+400 K
-405 VQKEEDVSANGG
+405 
-417 NLKKKKAEAEAK
+417 
-429 AKVLVELESS
+429 
-439 IFSAKSGDALIAHTI
+439 
-454 TRAGRLSGLDAPAEA
+454 R
-469 SLFME
+469 
-474 KAASGELPLE
+474 
-484 QAKNLLIAF
+484 
-493 SRLKSKIEETDKV
+493 
-506 TSSDNQTIENEEVT
+506 
-520 EDYSNI
+520 

>member
-19 GLQTEQD
+19 GLQTEQE
-26 ITFKEIKGELI
+26 ITFKEIKEELE
-37 KGLNAFSV
+37 KGLNTFSV
-45 KPIGDYCGQTEV
+45 KPIGDYCGQTKV
-57 KFGFVDDKNDS
+57 QYGFTKEKNDA
-68 KNYIYLSPN
+68 KKYIFLAPN
-77 IIASERKGLKKGSDS
+77 TITSEMKASN
-92 ILYKKV
+92 LYNAV
-98 CEICSTNDLNLS
+98 CETCSEENINLLRAH
-110 KTCDILKSLAPTA
+110 DITQSEVPIS
-123 GEYCYF
+123 GEF
-129 SDKGEINRRSPRVSF
+129 NRFTDKGTFQRGKSKATVF
-144 LENCLVMITTTTALK
+144 DQCLALITSTTALK
-159 PCLLYYMGKGKS
+159 PCLQYKS
-171 ISADNT
+171 GARRISMDNT
-177 CLIPDLDLSDL
+177 CLIPDLEISDL
-188 RNFIRLFKRIRIQKL
+188 QNFIRLFKRIRIQKL
-203 DSSLMVGKVE
+203 DNSLMVGKVK
-213 CDEKTLK
+213 CDKGKALK
-220 YIPKRPNIFN
+220 YIPQRPNIFN

-254 TKEIDVSELAKKVLE
+254 TKEKDVSELAKKVLE

-294 RLAERGKLRRIVDSL
+294 SLAERGKLRRIVDSL
-309 YYVVLYKEGRRS
+309 YYIVLYKEGRRT
-321 TNNVF
+321 TNNAF

-333 FASRFLQIFNRPT
+333 FASRFLQMFNRPT

-393 AYRSTQK
+393 AYRSA
-400 KVGTS
+400 
-405 VQKEEDVSANGG
+405 QKEVGSSSWDEFI
-417 NLKKKKAEAEAK
+417 KAK
-429 AKVLVELESS
+429 AKILIELESS
-439 IFSAKSGDALIAHTI
+439 VFSAKSGDALIAYTI
-454 TRAGRLSGLDAPAEA
+454 TRAGRLSGFDAPTEA

-506 TSSDNQTIENEEVT
+506 TSSDYQSIENENEEMT

>member
-1 MTTHVYLKYAIAL
+1 
-14 LMEEY
+14 MEEH

-26 ITFKEIKGELI
+26 ITLKEIKEELE

-45 KPIGDYCGQTEV
+45 KPTGDYHGQAKVQYDFTKE
-57 KFGFVDDKNDS
+57 KNDA
-68 KNYIYLSPN
+68 KKYIFLAPN
-77 IIASERKGLKKGSDS
+77 TIASEMKASNLYNAVYKTCSEENVDLLKAYKISQSEVPTSGEFNNFSDS
-92 ILYKKV
+92 GNIGRGKPSATV
-98 CEICSTNDLNLS
+98 FDQC
-110 KTCDILKSLAPTA
+110 LA
-123 GEYCYF
+123 
-129 SDKGEINRRSPRVSF
+129 
-144 LENCLVMITTTTALK
+144 LITSTTALK
-159 PCLLYYMGKGKS
+159 PCLQYKSGAGK
-171 ISADNT
+171 ISMDNT
-177 CLIPDLDLSDL
+177 CLLPDLDITDL
-188 RNFIRLFKRIRIQKL
+188 QNFIKLFKRIRIQKL
-203 DSSLMVGKVE
+203 DSSLMVGKVKCE
-213 CDEKTLK
+213 KGKTLR

-243 SVALLG
+243 SIALLG
-249 SIGEM
+249 AIGEM
-254 TKEIDVSELAKKVLE
+254 TKEKDVSELANKVLE

-284 SVFSFNHSII
+284 SVFSFSHSII

-309 YYVVLYKEGRRS
+309 YYVELYKEGRRS
-321 TNNVF
+321 TSNAF

-333 FASRFLQIFNRPT
+333 FASRFLQIFNRPA

-351 AFRAEYPYDIELL
+351 AFRAEYPHDIELL

-393 AYRSTQK
+393 AYRSAQK
-400 KVGTS
+400 EVGTS
-405 VQKEEDVSANGG
+405 SGWDDLIK
-417 NLKKKKAEAEAK
+417 AK

-439 IFSAKSGDALIAHTI
+439 VFSAKSGDALIAYTI
-454 TRAGRLSGLDAPAEA
+454 TRAGRLSGFDAPTEA

-506 TSSDNQTIENEEVT
+506 TSNENQSIENENEEMT
-520 EDYSNI
+520 EDYSRDARKSAKNNLTI

>member
-19 GLQTEQD
+19 GLQTEQE
-26 ITFKEIKGELI
+26 ITFKEIKEELE
-37 KGLNAFSV
+37 KGLNTFSV
-45 KPIGDYCGQTEV
+45 KPIGDYCGQTKV
-57 KFGFVDDKNDS
+57 QYGFTKEKNDA
-68 KNYIYLSPN
+68 KKYIFLAPN
-77 IIASERKGLKKGSDS
+77 TITSEMKASN
-92 ILYKKV
+92 LYNAV
-98 CEICSTNDLNLS
+98 CETCSEENINLLRAH
-110 KTCDILKSLAPTA
+110 DITQSEVPIS
-123 GEYCYF
+123 GEF
-129 SDKGEINRRSPRVSF
+129 NRFTDKGTFQRGKSKATVF
-144 LENCLVMITTTTALK
+144 DQCLALITSTTALK
-159 PCLLYYMGKGKS
+159 PCLQYKS
-171 ISADNT
+171 GARKISMDNT
-177 CLIPDLDLSDL
+177 CLIPDLEISDL
-188 RNFIRLFKRIRIQKL
+188 QNFIRLFKRIRIQKL
-203 DSSLMVGKVE
+203 DNSLMVGKVK
-213 CDEKTLK
+213 CDKGKTLK
-220 YIPKRPNIFN
+220 YIPQRPNIFN

-321 TNNVF
+321 TNNAF

-333 FASRFLQIFNRPT
+333 FASRFLQMFKRPT

-351 AFRAEYPYDIELL
+351 AFRAEYPYDIELM

-380 TSAKELGKWLNYV
+380 TSAKELGKWLNNV
-393 AYRSTQK
+393 AYRSAQQE
-400 KVGTS
+400 VATS
-405 VQKEEDVSANGG
+405 PGWDDLIK
-417 NLKKKKAEAEAK
+417 AK

-439 IFSAKSGDALIAHTI
+439 IFSAKSGDALVAHTI
-454 TRAGRLSGLDAPAEA
+454 TRAGRLSGLDAPAAA

-493 SRLKSKIEETDKV
+493 SRLKSKKEEADKAY
-506 TSSDNQTIENEEVT
+506 SNDNQSIENENEEMT

>member
-14 LMEEY
+14 LMEEH

-26 ITFKEIKGELI
+26 ITFKEIKEELE

-45 KPIGDYCGQTEV
+45 KPTGDYHGQAKVQYDFTKE
-57 KFGFVDDKNDS
+57 KNDA
-68 KNYIYLSPN
+68 KKYIFLAPN
-77 IIASERKGLKKGSDS
+77 TIASEMKASNLYNAVYKTCSEENVDLLKAYKISQSEVPTSGEFNNFSDS
-92 ILYKKV
+92 GNIGRGKPSATV
-98 CEICSTNDLNLS
+98 FDQC
-110 KTCDILKSLAPTA
+110 LA
-123 GEYCYF
+123 
-129 SDKGEINRRSPRVSF
+129 
-144 LENCLVMITTTTALK
+144 LITSTTALK
-159 PCLLYYMGKGKS
+159 PCLQYKSGAGK
-171 ISADNT
+171 ISMDNT
-177 CLIPDLDLSDL
+177 CLLPDLDITDL
-188 RNFIRLFKRIRIQKL
+188 QKFIKLFKRIRIQKL
-203 DSSLMVGKVE
+203 DSSLMVGKVKCE
-213 CDEKTLK
+213 KGKTLR

-243 SVALLG
+243 SIALLG
-249 SIGEM
+249 AIGEM
-254 TKEIDVSELAKKVLE
+254 TKEKDVSELANKVLE

-284 SVFSFNHSII
+284 SVFSFSHSII

-309 YYVVLYKEGRRS
+309 YYVELYKEGRRS
-321 TNNVF
+321 TSNAF

-333 FASRFLQIFNRPT
+333 FASRFLQIFNRPA

-351 AFRAEYPYDIELL
+351 AFRAEYPHDIELL
-364 LNTYFCDME
+364 LNTYFSDME

-380 TSAKELGKWLNYV
+380 TSAKKLGNWLNSV
-393 AYRSTQK
+393 AYSSAK
-400 KVGTS
+400 KEVGTS
-405 VQKEEDVSANGG
+405 NWD
-417 NLKKKKAEAEAK
+417 NLIKAK

-439 IFSAKSGDALIAHTI
+439 VFSAKSGDALIAYTI
-454 TRAGRLSGLDAPAEA
+454 TRAGRLSGFDAPTEA

-506 TSSDNQTIENEEVT
+506 TSNDNQSIENENEGMT

>member
-19 GLQTEQD
+19 GLRTEQE
-26 ITFKEIKGELI
+26 ITFKEIKEELE

-45 KPIGDYCGQTEV
+45 KPIGDYCGQTKV
-57 KFGFVDDKNDS
+57 QYGFTKEKNDA
-68 KNYIYLSPN
+68 KKFIFLAPN
-77 IIASERKGLKKGSDS
+77 TITSEMKASN
-92 ILYKKV
+92 LYNAV
-98 CEICSTNDLNLS
+98 C
-110 KTCDILKSLAPTA
+110 KTCSEENIELLKTHDISQSEVPISGEFNRFTDNGTIQRGKSKATVFDQCLA
-123 GEYCYF
+123 
-129 SDKGEINRRSPRVSF
+129 
-144 LENCLVMITTTTALK
+144 LITSTTALK
-159 PCLLYYMGKGKS
+159 PCLQYKSGAGK
-171 ISADNT
+171 ISMDNT
-177 CLIPDLDLSDL
+177 CLIPDLGITDLQ
-188 RNFIRLFKRIRIQKL
+188 NFIKLFKRIRIQKL
-203 DSSLMVGKVE
+203 DSSLMVGKVKCE
-213 CDEKTLK
+213 KGKTLK

-243 SVALLG
+243 SIALLG
-249 SIGEM
+249 AIGEM
-254 TKEIDVSELAKKVLE
+254 TKEKDVSELANKVLE

-284 SVFSFNHSII
+284 SVFSFSHSII

-309 YYVVLYKEGRRS
+309 YYVELYKEGRRS
-321 TNNVF
+321 TSNAF

-333 FASRFLQIFNRPT
+333 FASRFLQIFNRPA

-351 AFRAEYPYDIELL
+351 AFRAEYPHDIELL
-364 LNTYFCDME
+364 LNTYFSDME

-380 TSAKELGKWLNYV
+380 TSAKKLGNWLNSV
-393 AYRSTQK
+393 AYSSAK
-400 KVGTS
+400 KEVGTS
-405 VQKEEDVSANGG
+405 NWD
-417 NLKKKKAEAEAK
+417 NLIKAK

-439 IFSAKSGDALIAHTI
+439 VFSAKSGDALIAYTI
-454 TRAGRLSGLDAPAEA
+454 TRAGRLSGFDAPTEA

-493 SRLKSKIEETDKV
+493 SRLKSKKEEADKA
-506 TSSDNQTIENEEVT
+506 SSNDNKSIENENEEMT

>member
-19 GLQTEQD
+19 GLQTEQE
-26 ITFKEIKGELI
+26 ITFKEIKEELE
-37 KGLNAFSV
+37 KGLNTFSV
-45 KPIGDYCGQTEV
+45 KPIGDYCGQTKV
-57 KFGFVDDKNDS
+57 QYGFTKEKNDA
-68 KNYIYLSPN
+68 KKYIFLAPN
-77 IIASERKGLKKGSDS
+77 TITSEMKASN
-92 ILYKKV
+92 LYNAV
-98 CEICSTNDLNLS
+98 CETCSEENINLLRAH
-110 KTCDILKSLAPTA
+110 DITQSEVPIS
-123 GEYCYF
+123 GEF
-129 SDKGEINRRSPRVSF
+129 NRFTDKGTFQRGKSKATVF
-144 LENCLVMITTTTALK
+144 DQCLALITSTTALK
-159 PCLLYYMGKGKS
+159 PCLQYKS
-171 ISADNT
+171 GARKISMDNT
-177 CLIPDLDLSDL
+177 CLIPDLEISDL
-188 RNFIRLFKRIRIQKL
+188 QNFIRLFKRIRIQKL
-203 DSSLMVGKVE
+203 DNSLMVGKVK
-213 CDEKTLK
+213 CDKGKTLK
-220 YIPKRPNIFN
+220 YIPQRPNIFN

-254 TKEIDVSELAKKVLE
+254 TKEKDVSELAKKVLE

-309 YYVVLYKEGRRS
+309 YYIVLYKEGWRT
-321 TNNVF
+321 TNNAF

-333 FASRFLQIFNRPT
+333 FASRFLQKFNRPT

-380 TSAKELGKWLNYV
+380 TSAKELGKWLNNV
-393 AYRSTQK
+393 AYRSAQQE
-400 KVGTS
+400 VATS
-405 VQKEEDVSANGG
+405 PGWDDLIK
-417 NLKKKKAEAEAK
+417 AK

-439 IFSAKSGDALIAHTI
+439 IFSAKSGDALVAHTI
-454 TRAGRLSGLDAPAEA
+454 TRAGRLSGLDAPAAA

-474 KAASGELPLE
+474 EAASGELPLE

-493 SRLKSKIEETDKV
+493 SRLKSQKEEADKAY
-506 TSSDNQTIENEEVT
+506 SNDNQSIENESEEMT